1 MILSDCVQARS
12 MLSLAPLLTF
22 WKTELIPRCP
32 HMADLFDGIMERLPL
47 SLKGDIQDISALA
60 EYPDIVHTL
69 MTAVVSPASY
79 DRELTAAFAP
89 CSFEGFY
96 ATPGFQHLFLDRGHA
111 LKPTLKE
118 KFDPTW
124 TSGFSASITWFWSV
138 FTGFPA
144 RC

>member
-22 WKTELIPRCP
+22 WKTELVPRCP

-96 ATPGFQHLFLDRGHA
+96 ATPGFQHLFLDRGPCLETHIER
-111 LKPTLKE
+111 K
-118 KFDPTW
+118 
-124 TSGFSASITWFWSV
+124 I
-138 FTGFPA
+138 
-144 RC
+144 